1 MLGLVFLAHFL
12 HIYEVYMDKSNEFHK
27 DMDKPRPLLVD
38 PYFLSDLIEHL
49 THDVDRV
56 KAAAGV
62 QHLQADFITEMARVL
77 AFGAEKY
84 GADNWKKAPAEA
96 RDIYLNALMRHV
108 LAYAKGYQYGVKDEQ
123 YHLAQ
128 IAVNAMFLFYFD
140 KMGKE
145 NELTD
150 V

>member
-1 MLGLVFLAHFL
+1 
-12 HIYEVYMDKSNEFHK
+12 MDKKNEFHK
-27 DMDKPRPLLVD
+27 DMNKPIPLLVD
-38 PYFLSDLIEHL
+38 PYFLSSLIEHL
-49 THDVDRV
+49 THDVEMPLHSIS
-56 KAAAGV
+56 AWPGI

-84 GADNWKKAPAEA
+84 GADNWKQASQTEA
-96 RDIYLNALMRHV
+96 RDIYLNALLRHA
-108 LAYAKGYQYGVKDEQ
+108 LAYAKGYQYSVNDVQ

-140 KMGKE
+140 KIGKAD
-145 NELTD
+145 ELTD

>member
-1 MLGLVFLAHFL
+1 
-12 HIYEVYMDKSNEFHK
+12 MDKQTEFHK

-38 PYFLSDLIEHL
+38 PHFLSSLINHL
-49 THDVDRV
+49 TYDVNRV

-77 AFGAEKY
+77 AFGADKY
-84 GADNWKKAPAEA
+84 GPDNWKRAPESKAH
-96 RDIYLNALMRHV
+96 DIYLNALMRHV
-108 LAYAKGYQYGVKDEQ
+108 LAYAKGSRYSKERQ

-128 IAVNAMFLFYFD
+128 IAVNAMFLFHFD
-140 KMGKE
+140 KIGIPYDP
-145 NELTD
+145 TD